1 MEADEM
7 IQAIDNNQVGYSANA
22 TYNRTLTGASLSI
35 GGRID
40 ENGAF
45 VGDQVSFSYFKIEE
59 SATYNRFGS
68 ITAAADAAYDLL
80 RSYVLDVFNKQGLGS
95 TINLGEQEIDLHQLS
110 QQDAQALIA
119 DDGYFGVEQTSDRI
133 VDFAIGLAG
142 GDPSRLDAIREGVE
156 KGFQEALE
164 AFGGW
169 LPDISYQTYDAV
181 QQKLD
186 AWANGNQAVS

>member
-1 MEADEM
+1 M

-22 TYNRTLTGASLSI
+22 TYNRTITGASLSI

-40 ENGAF
+40 ENGSF
-45 VGDQVSFSYFKIEE
+45 VGDQVNFSYFKIEE
-59 SATYNRFGS
+59 SATYNRFGT

-80 RSYVLDVFNKQGLGS
+80 RSHVLDVFNKQGLGS
-95 TINLGEQEIDLHQLS
+95 TINLGNQEIDLEQLS

-119 DDGYFGVEQTSDRI
+119 EDGYFGVEQTSDRI

-142 GDPSRLDAIREGVE
+142 GDPSRLDAIREGIE

-186 AWANGNQAVS
+186 TWANGNQAVS

>member
-1 MEADEM
+1 M
-7 IQAIDNNQVGYSANA
+7 IQGIDNSQIGYSASA
-22 TYNRTLTGASLSI
+22 TYNKTITGASLSI
-35 GGRID
+35 GGHID
-40 ENGAF
+40 KDGAF
-45 VGDQVSFSYFKIEE
+45 TGDQVSFSYFKIEQ
-59 SATYNRFGS
+59 SATYNRFGT

-80 RSYVLDVFNKQGLGS
+80 RSHVLDVFEKQGLGT
-95 TINLGEQEIDLHQLS
+95 TINIGDRDIDLQQLS

-119 DDGYFGVEQTSDRI
+119 EDGYFGVEQTSDRI
-133 VDFAIGLAG
+133 VDFAIGIAG
-142 GDPSRLDAIREGVE
+142 GDPTRLDAILAGVE

-186 AWANGNQAVS
+186 TWANGNQAVS

>member
-1 MEADEM
+1 M
-7 IQAIDNNQVGYSANA
+7 IQGIDNSQVGYSASA
-22 TYNRTLTGASLSI
+22 TYNKTITGASLSI
-35 GGRID
+35 GGHMD
-40 ENGAF
+40 ENGTVA
-45 VGDQVSFSYFKIEE
+45 GDQVSFSYFKIEQ
-59 SATYNRFGS
+59 SATYNRFGT

-80 RSYVLDVFNKQGLGS
+80 RSHVLDVFEKQGLGT
-95 TINLGEQEIDLHQLS
+95 TIELGDREIDLQQLS

-119 DDGYFGVEQTSDRI
+119 EDGYFGVEQTSDRI
-133 VDFAIGLAG
+133 VDFAIGIAG
-142 GDPSRLDAIREGVE
+142 GDSTRLDAILEGVE

-186 AWANGNQAVS
+186 AWANGNEAVS